1 MRGRKEE
8 EKKKGKKEEMESK
21 KGEEKERKEKKR
33 KKKEKERRRRRKKE
47 EGGGRRAGKISPWL
61 RTLATLEEDLESF
74 PSTHGGSQTST
85 MPLPGGFAAP
95 LWLPV
100 VLHVC
105 GTPAIHG
112 GKTLIH
118 TK

>member
-61 RTLATLEEDLESF
+61 RTLATLEEALVGF
-74 PSTHGGSQTST
+74 PVPTCGSQPPIT
-85 MPLPGGFAAP
+85 
-95 LWLPV
+95 PV
-100 VLHVC
+100 PRNVTFIWPAVGTILYIHV
-105 GTPAIHG
+105 GQ
-112 GKTLIH
+112 TLTH
-118 TK
+118 MK